1 MFLGAMNNPNKSVAK
16 EIARFG
22 ELGFDYMDLTAEAP
36 QATPELLQ
44 KQEKQIRD
52 ALSTSKLK
60 VVGHTPWFFEISH
73 PYESIRK
80 AVMAEMKASI
90 SACAKFGAEK
100 VGIHPDPMSFTH
112 PSRDKFLSVYSD
124 SVAELN
130 KHCLDLGVTLLI
142 ETYEDKFLKPKE
154 LEEIFIRL
162 PDARFTLDV
171 GHAFLNGGD
180 QSIGNMVAKFSDQ
193 LLHVHASDNN
203 GKEDLHLPIGAGKI
217 NWEKAIKALK
227 AVGYD
232 DTITLEIF
240 SQDTE
245 YLQISKEKFKALWQR
260 E

>member
-1 MFLGAMNNPNKSVAK
+1 MMLGAMNNPNKPVAK
-16 EIARFG
+16 EVSRFG
-22 ELGFDYMDLTAEAP
+22 ELGFGYVDLTAEAP

-44 KQEKQIRD
+44 KHEKQIRD
-52 ALSTSKLK
+52 ALSTSKMK

-80 AVMAEMKASI
+80 AVMNEMKASI

-100 VGIHPDPMSFTH
+100 VGIHPDPMAFVH

-130 KHCLDLGVTLLI
+130 KHCLDLGVTILI

-154 LEEIFIRL
+154 LEDIFTRL
-162 PDARFTLDV
+162 PDARFTLDI

-180 QSIGNMVAKFSDQ
+180 ASIENMAKRFSSQ

-217 NWEKAIKALK
+217 NWEKAAKALK
-227 AVGYD
+227 AAGYD
-232 DTITLEIF
+232 GTITLEVF

-245 YLQISKEKFKALWQR
+245 YLQISKRKFEEIWRGA
-260 E
+260 